1 MASRNKMDSEKY
13 VFSEE
18 EDDGDDEDSNDTDH
32 EKNELPQP
40 AYVDEQCLGPA
51 CSSGGDC
58 GKKNPARQVSRR
70 PVSGVLVGVR
80 AGRSSTASDQRAR
93 GRNLQHRSDYSQVV
107 LSSEEVTTGLGLGV
121 E

>member
-1 MASRNKMDSEKY
+1 MRCCLLG
-13 VFSEE
+13 SEE
-18 EDDGDDEDSNDTDH
+18 ENWNF
-32 EKNELPQP
+32 KIN
-40 AYVDEQCLGPA
+40 
-51 CSSGGDC
+51 C

-107 LSSEEVTTGLGLGV
+107 LSCEEVTTGLGLGV

>member
-40 AYVDEQCLGPA
+40 AYVDEHRLGLA

-80 AGRSSTASDQRAR
+80 TGRT
-93 GRNLQHRSDYSQVV
+93 
-107 LSSEEVTTGLGLGV
+107 
-121 E
+121 